1 MRRRPCSRSLPPAPA
16 RAFTL
21 VELLVVI
28 AIIGV
33 LVALLLPAIQAAR
46 EAARRA
52 NCQSNLHNLALAV
65 QNFEN
70 SKQALP
76 QSSEANV
83 TADKVQIYTGI
94 QLSWIVRILPQ
105 LEQQALF
112 QQFNLKKPFATF
124 IEENVATTPTPEI
137 SQPNIL
143 LCPSDNAQGRLYKS
157 NSRVGRLTGNR
168 SFGKGNYVA
177 YASAEHVECQML
189 APGALTNEGQDLKRI
204 EDGQSN
210 TLMLT
215 EVRTRD
221 DLSDQRGAWA
231 IAWPATSLLG
241 ADVHSTT
248 SNVRICNQTDPPAYQ
263 PNPIWAELALLPNSP
278 VPTTASGP
286 RDDLRECNDSA
297 GSDIDGMPCFT
308 RGDTT
313 AAPRILHVG
322 GVIGANVDGSVR
334 WIANE
339 ISAVV
344 FGSIICVNDGLV
356 VAQ

>member
-1 MRRRPCSRSLPPAPA
+1 LRGAAP

-33 LVALLLPAIQAAR
+33 LVALLLPAVQAAR

-65 QNFEN
+65 QEYEN
-70 SKQALP
+70 AMKVLP
-76 QSSEANV
+76 QSSEATV
-83 TADKVQIYTGI
+83 TGVKVNIYSGI

-105 LEQQALF
+105 IEQQALF
-112 QQFNLKKPFATF
+112 QQFNLKKPFATY
-124 IEENVATTPTPEI
+124 IEENVANLPTPERA
-137 SQPNIL
+137 QPGVL
-143 LCPSDNAQGRLYKS
+143 LCPSDSAQGRLYSS
-157 NSRVGRLTGNR
+157 NSRLGRLTGNR

-177 YASAEHVECQML
+177 YASAEHIECQML
-189 APGALTNEGQDLKRI
+189 APGALTNEPQDMKRI

-215 EVRTRD
+215 EVRTRE
-221 DLSDQRGAWA
+221 DLTDQRGAWA
-231 IAWPATSLLG
+231 IAWPATSVLG

-263 PNPIWAELALLPNSP
+263 PNGIWAEFALLPNSP
-278 VPTTASGP
+278 VPASASGP

-313 AAPRILHVG
+313 AAPRSLHVG
-322 GVIGANVDGSVR
+322 GVIGANVDGSLR
-334 WIANE
+334 WVANE
-339 ISAVV
+339 VDAVV
-344 FGSIICVNDGLV
+344 FGSMICINDGLV
-356 VAQ
+356 VKE